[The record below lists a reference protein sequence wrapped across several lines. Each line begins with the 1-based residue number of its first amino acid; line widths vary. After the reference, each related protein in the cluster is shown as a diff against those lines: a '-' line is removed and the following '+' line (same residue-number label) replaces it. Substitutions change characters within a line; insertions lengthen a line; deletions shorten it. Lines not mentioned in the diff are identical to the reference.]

1 MEKMSQPETSPQP
14 ADIQAE
20 VERNYRH
27 NFIFNAL
34 DGATFWL
41 GYSFIAPSI
50 ILPLY
55 ISRFTDNPFI
65 IGLIPFFNATLFL
78 VPQLFTSNFI
88 ERAPVKKIFPV
99 IYGFFGE
106 RVPLFLL
113 PITVYFFAIDRP
125 QLALWLAIFL
135 YAWHIF
141 GAGVIIVGW
150 QDMIAKVI
158 PVDRRGRFFGITNF
172 GGTATGILGAVAVA
186 LVLERYEF
194 PMGYVLAFGAAAVL
208 VLLSWFFIA
217 QTREIP
223 VYNSKPRVSQLTY
236 LRSLPAIVRR
246 DHNFSRFLVS
256 QTVIAIS
263 NMAVGFLIVYSI
275 RKWGLPD
282 SYAGG
287 YVIALQ
293 AGQSVSNLLFG
304 FLSDKKG
311 HKINLEI
318 SVLVGVLSMALAVV
332 APSPVWFYPIFFM
345 RGVTVAAAL
354 LSGISITME
363 FSRPED
369 RPTYIG
375 LANTIPGVVGGVA
388 PLLGAWLAASAGYQS
403 LFILAA
409 VIGSA
414 GFALLRWS
422 VREPRFHP
430 QAVTPTDP
438 SAAESG
444 SAG

>member
-1 MEKMSQPETSPQP
+1 MSIQEPTVQTSESQE
-14 ADIQAE
+14 E

-55 ISRFTDNPFI
+55 ISRFTDNPLI
-65 IGLIPFFNATLFL
+65 IGLIPFLNATLFL
-78 VPQLFTSNFI
+78 IPQLFTSNFI
-88 ERAPVKKIFPV
+88 ERAPIKKIFPV

-113 PITVYFFAIDRP
+113 PLSVYFFAINQP
-125 QLALWLAIFL
+125 VIAMWTAIFL

-141 GAGVIIVGW
+141 GAGLIIVGW

-158 PVDRRGRFFGITNF
+158 PVNRRGRFFGITNF
-172 GGTATGILGAVAVA
+172 SGTATGILGAVAVA
-186 LVLERYEF
+186 WVLDRYAF
-194 PMGYVLAFGAAAVL
+194 PMGYVMAFGAAAVL
-208 VLLSWFFIA
+208 VLLSWFFIS
-217 QTREIP
+217 QTRELP
-223 VYNSKPRVSQLTY
+223 VYNTKPRVSQLEY

-246 DHNFSRFLVS
+246 DRNFARYLVS

-263 NMAVGFLIVYSI
+263 NMAVGFLIVYSV
-275 RKWGLPD
+275 RKWNLPD
-282 SYAGG
+282 SHAGG

-293 AGQSVSNLLFG
+293 VGQSFANLLFG
-304 FLSDKKG
+304 YLSDRKG

-318 SVLVGVLSMALAVV
+318 SVLFGVLSMVLAVI

-345 RGVTVAAAL
+345 RGVTTAAAL
-354 LSGISITME
+354 LSGVSITME

-375 LANTIPGVVGGVA
+375 LANTVPGVVGGIS
-388 PLLGAWLAASAGYQS
+388 PLLGAWMATIFGYQS
-403 LFILAA
+403 LFLLAA
-409 VIGSA
+409 VIGAA
-414 GFALLRWS
+414 GFMLLHWW
-422 VREPRFHP
+422 VQEPRFH
-430 QAVTPTDP
+430 ARTNAP
-438 SAAESG
+438 SESVSTADAG
-444 SAG
+444 SP